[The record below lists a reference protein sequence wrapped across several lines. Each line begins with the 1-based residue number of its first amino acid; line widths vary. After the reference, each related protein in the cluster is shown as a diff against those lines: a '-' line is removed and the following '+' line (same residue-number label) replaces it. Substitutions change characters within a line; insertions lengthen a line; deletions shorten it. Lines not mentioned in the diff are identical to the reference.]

1 MTFNYQKY
9 YKEIKNRFILT
20 FFAWI
25 FCLSTSY
32 YYKETILFTLVN
44 SSSLFVGS
52 NEKPYFI
59 FTNVTEVFYVYVQLI
74 LFISN
79 QITAIV
85 LIYQVLMFLSLGF
98 YQSELIQIR
107 SLFQL
112 FLLAWLGTLFLLF
125 NFVVPLTWKF
135 FLSFQENS
143 TDSQFVSF
151 FFEAKLNEYI
161 QYFIDLYYVSLIN
174 CQFLILLLITLSSV
188 NDKLRKTKTFRK
200 FFYLIFVIFSTVVT
214 PPDVFSQIFISGI
227 LIVIYECA
235 ILLREIKTSMVTN

>member
-9 YKEIKNRFILT
+9 YTEIKNRFILT
-20 FFAWI
+20 FFAWV
-25 FCLSTSY
+25 FCLGTSY
-32 YYKETILFTLVN
+32 YYKETILFSLVN
-44 SSSLFVGS
+44 SNSLFLSS

-59 FTNVTEVFYVYVQLI
+59 FTNVTEVFYVYMQLI

-79 QITAIV
+79 QMTVII
-85 LIYQVLMFLSLGF
+85 LIYQVLMFLSLGL
-98 YQSELIQIR
+98 YQSELIKIR
-107 SLFQL
+107 SLFQF
-112 FLLAWLGTLFLLF
+112 FLLAWLATLFLLF
-125 NFVVPLTWKF
+125 NFIVPLTWKF

-143 TDSQFVSF
+143 TDKQFVSF

-174 CQFLILLLITLSSV
+174 CQFLILLLITLNSI
-188 NDKLRKTKTFRK
+188 NDKLKKTKTFRK

-227 LIVIYECA
+227 LIIVYECA
-235 ILLREIKTSMVTN
+235 ILLKEIETSMVTN

>member
-20 FFAWI
+20 FFAWM

-32 YYKETILFTLVN
+32 YYKETILFALVDSSNLFLN
-44 SSSLFVGS
+44 SD
-52 NEKPYFI
+52 EKPYFI
-59 FTNVTEVFYVYVQLI
+59 FTNVTEVFYVYIQLI

-79 QITAIV
+79 QITAII

-98 YQSELIQIR
+98 YQSELIQVR

-143 TDSQFVSF
+143 TDNQFVSF

-227 LIVIYECA
+227 LIVVYECA